1 MNYFCDSGGV
11 IFHVDPE
18 RVFQGSA
25 NANVINFFGAFPSN
39 AEVLLAYQLPNG
51 TWTTPQRMTPI
62 VQLSGVLDGN
72 GNTYAGWQT
81 RIGARLKMSNGAPVT
96 DENGDYVYENDYTIT
111 ENYGTVL
118 VQFFVYANGGNG
130 LGAQLATASSSFVV
144 EKGVPIV
151 LPITLTDQYETLLGQ
166 ILAAISDKNEQ
177 IDTNAENI
185 EQNAEN
191 ISALDGSLAT
201 AKSDITVLQGAV
213 SQLSST
219 VSGVQNTVSGLEIE
233 VNKDLGHRIQMSL
246 SNDYVLSLSLL
257 AKDGTVL
264 GETQTVDFPVE
275 SMVVNAFY
283 DNATQSIV
291 LTLKN
296 GNYVDVPI
304 GDLVDGLISST
315 EKGVA
320 NGVATLGADGKVPL
334 SQLPDDIGGEELT
347 QATFNDMLVEGLT
360 ANGNTLT
367 DEEKTSACDWTGALK
382 KETAVTNNHQAY
394 VKGATGANTMWN
406 MDNGPTPSAI
416 CVRDG
421 NGRLRIADP
430 ANGGDCVN
438 LTYFNANKGTKWY
451 KHVMTQS
458 IDMTGDSEPDMVFDW
473 LIVSTRATAY
483 TSAEDVYNSW
493 VAGEI
498 DMFFNSSFGSMK
510 SKTLRIDSNYFAYGI
525 SDGGANIATSYQLS
539 SGTLSYRE
547 TIQKL

>member
-11 IFHVDPE
+11 IFHVDTE

-72 GNTYAGWQT
+72 GNAYAGWQT

-191 ISALDGSLAT
+191 ISE
-201 AKSDITVLQGAV
+201 LQTSVSAIDSTLSETREDVNENTGNIAV
-213 SQLSST
+213 IFRELGRS
-219 VSGVQNTVSGLEIE
+219 
-233 VNKDLGHRIQMSL
+233 VNQVYAYVNP
-246 SNDYVLSLSLL
+246 SNYVLSIELL
-257 AKDGTVL
+257 DNDANIIST
-264 GETQTVDFPVE
+264 TSVDLPLE
-275 SMVVNAFY
+275 SMVVNGAY
-283 DNATQSIV
+283 DDTNQKIV
-291 LTLKN
+291 LTLQN
-296 GNYVDVPI
+296 GNTIDIPV

-315 EKGVA
+315 EKGQP
-320 NGVATLGADGKVPL
+320 NGVPTLGPDGKVPL
-334 SQLPDDIGGEELT
+334 SQLPDDIGGAPDLSDYVKST
-347 QATFNDMLVEGLT
+347 DYATADKGGVVKVKGANSYGVRINENGLLFIDGADEQVIVAKQSSFLPIT
-360 ANGNTLT
+360 PLRLDYAVKTSITTNTETLT
-367 DEEKTSACDWTGALK
+367 DEEQKTACAWI
-382 KETAVTNNHQAY
+382 
-394 VKGATGANTMWN
+394 GATKLYAHNIT
-406 MDNGPTPSAI
+406 
-416 CVRDG
+416 DG
-421 NGRLRIADP
+421 NGFKFQVITNASTQIERSAWGSLIYNGDPNIRIAT
-430 ANGGDCVN
+430 VN
-438 LTYFNANKGTKWY
+438 
-451 KHVMTQS
+451 V
-458 IDMTGDSEPDMVFDW
+458 
-473 LIVSTRATAY
+473 
-483 TSAEDVYNSW
+483 
-493 VAGEI
+493 
-498 DMFFNSSFGSMK
+498 FGS
-510 SKTLRIDSNYFAYGI
+510 
-525 SDGGANIATSYQLS
+525 
-539 SGTLSYRE
+539 TLSTGI
-547 TIQKL
+547 TIKPIINAQLLQGLRLLYYDYTDTTATPAIYSISGYVTYEIQEIKGV